1 MLAIAQGPSRA
12 EPVTLSGITFSD
24 ELGGFAILEGRGSGS
39 LEDPFVIVEQVA
51 TDHPTVLIVR
61 GLTEEFGNP
70 AGTNHFSGFWL
81 IKVVINGTDQTWNG
95 YRMILEQEL
104 GEGSPRFDGLSFGQ
118 EYPLANRTFT
128 ADRFSDMT
136 VLDEPLDGI
145 DFAGGA
151 VRPGDRVAFNL
162 VITHNAPREQ
172 FFLVQRHEQ
181 SIAQAPG
188 GAKPA
193 PTRPRAVAASRAVA
207 PDRVR

>member
-1 MLAIAQGPSRA
+1 MLAATHATAHA

-24 ELGGFAILEGRGSGS
+24 EFGGFVIVDGRGSGS

-51 TDHPTVLIVR
+51 TDRPTVLVVR

-70 AGTNHFSGFWL
+70 ARTNHFSGFWL
-81 IKVVINGTDQTWNG
+81 VKIVINGTEQTWNG
-95 YRMILEQEL
+95 YRMTLEQEL

-118 EYPLANRTFT
+118 EYPPATRSIT
-128 ADRFSDMT
+128 ADRFSDMN

-145 DFAGGA
+145 DFAGGS

-162 VITHNAPREQ
+162 IITHNAPREQ

-181 SIAQAPG
+181 SIAGAPG
-188 GAKPA
+188 ELMPA
-193 PTRPRAVAASRAVA
+193 GTPPRAVAASRAAA
-207 PDRVR
+207 PGPVR